1 MGEKISIVR
10 QKYLCA
16 IKMRRN
22 GENYETNICGGITPI
37 DDEGDGNKCA
47 KIVIYLKE
55 GCGGQKEKLLICY
68 FLKRIFEKSAMGEA
82 QRVWLGIGGH
92 TAIRVKNGNRHRGS
106 LWVCHQ
112 L

>member
-47 KIVIYLKE
+47 KIVI
-55 GCGGQKEKLLICY
+55 
-68 FLKRIFEKSAMGEA
+68 
-82 QRVWLGIGGH
+82 
-92 TAIRVKNGNRHRGS
+92 
-106 LWVCHQ
+106 
-112 L
+112 